1 MLQTSD
7 LLLYLIAILVL
18 LLVWQYYKIQI
29 MAGRI
34 LAVDIFD
41 RSEIRMYLYATP
53 NDGLT
58 CTACSAINGRVFLP
72 SLITKS
78 DFTPLEKPCRK
89 PTPCTG
95 VLVGLY
101 GAWFEARSV
110 LNRLRSSRKQGY
122 LQLSAQE
129 FHEVLDGP
137 WEKAVSAETD
147 RLGMY
152 MLSAM
157 THENSNQDVAI
168 VKYSYVIE
176 HAKAI
181 QHLPLLVPAFLGIAQ
196 LLVRTERWAEALKFI
211 EQFETRFQ
219 SRWVDSHFPSPHQR
233 ELMRMM
239 KVQILKNQLMKL
251 SA

>member
-18 LLVWQYYKIQI
+18 LLVWQYYKMQI

-41 RSEIRMYLYATP
+41 RSKIRMYLYATP

-89 PTPCTG
+89 PTPCTD

-129 FHEVLDGP
+129 FHEVLVGRG
-137 WEKAVSAETD
+137 K
-147 RLGMY
+147 
-152 MLSAM
+152 
-157 THENSNQDVAI
+157 
-168 VKYSYVIE
+168 
-176 HAKAI
+176 
-181 QHLPLLVPAFLGIAQ
+181 
-196 LLVRTERWAEALKFI
+196 
-211 EQFETRFQ
+211 
-219 SRWVDSHFPSPHQR
+219 
-233 ELMRMM
+233 
-239 KVQILKNQLMKL
+239 KL
-251 SA
+251 SARRPTASVCIC